1 MGRVAGVLDTQR
13 MGAVAAVK
21 EVLWHLMEEDI
32 VQGLL
37 VPLQSDPQEAPAP
50 TLIKSRERLDRANP
64 LAPVMTLNSAKI
76 AALLLAQ
83 ETGKRL
89 AAVLRPCES
98 RALMELARQG
108 RVSLENLVM
117 VSVDCLGSH
126 AESDYEQRLALWGD
140 EVPVRESLRWS
151 RRGQIAAYRF
161 RRACQMCEDPYF
173 DEASIVVGL
182 FGQDLREQILISV
195 ESDLAER
202 MGFARNG
209 WAQPSAPEHLRRRE
223 ETIQRLLV
231 QRRRARARLLHELQ
245 EDLAQPADVLELL
258 SACTLCGEC
267 QKVCPLTLVSD
278 FDIGAYT
285 ENTAEY
291 AAARLLEMV
300 RRSDFCAGCGMCEA
314 VCRADLPLMLLVQML
329 SDRPQIRSSIRAA
342 LVDDSI
348 QI

>member
-1 MGRVAGVLDTQR
+1 MMGRVAGVLDVRQE
-13 MGAVAAVK
+13 GAVAAVQ
-21 EVLWHLMEEDI
+21 ELLWYLMEEDI

-37 VPLQSDPQEAPAP
+37 VPLQTAPQEAPAP
-50 TLIKSRERLDRANP
+50 TLIKNRERLGKANP

-108 RVSLENLVM
+108 RVTLDNLVM

-140 EVPVRESLRWS
+140 QVPVQESLRWS
-151 RRGQIAAYRF
+151 RRGQIAPYRF
-161 RRACQMCEDPYF
+161 RRACQICEKPYF

-182 FGQDLREQILISV
+182 FGQELDKQVLIWV
-195 ESDLAER
+195 ESGLADR
-202 MGFARNG
+202 MGFAQNG
-209 WAQPSAPEHLRRRE
+209 WAHPSAPEHLRRRE
-223 ETIQRLLV
+223 QTIQRLLA
-231 QRRRARARLLHELQ
+231 QRRRARARLLAEL
-245 EDLAQPADVLELL
+245 EDSLARPADVLAVL
-258 SACTLCGEC
+258 SVCTLCGEC

-278 FDIGAYT
+278 FDIGAYK
-285 ENTAEY
+285 ENKAEY

-314 VCRADLPLMLLVQML
+314 VCRADLPLMLLMQL
-329 SDRPQIRSSIRAA
+329 LAERPQTRSAVRAMLA
-342 LVDDSI
+342 D
-348 QI
+348 